1 MLEPQ
6 CDDRFQQA
14 TEVQKEVTA
23 GAGRADATPPLPWY
37 NRTVNRPTN
46 QLEIIMAGIYIIN
59 VTVSSV
65 GWPTSSGRYYHT
77 EGEAQAGFTECL
89 DAVGEDPTLIELIR
103 IDCSTL
109 AATTLRAWE
118 GTIGTDEDPWT
129 VTVSGG
135 RARPTG

>member
-1 MLEPQ
+1 
-6 CDDRFQQA
+6 
-14 TEVQKEVTA
+14 
-23 GAGRADATPPLPWY
+23 
-37 NRTVNRPTN
+37 
-46 QLEIIMAGIYIIN
+46 MAGIYIIN

-89 DAVGEDPTLIELIR
+89 DTVGEDPTLIELIR
-103 IDCSTL
+103 LDCSTL

-118 GTIGTDEDPWT
+118 GTIGTNEDPWT